1 MKEFKCLLFLFLAF
15 TSIMNAQN
23 LKVDDKTYKE
33 QKLRDISTTMER
45 RYEFEFV
52 DRNRKGDL
60 YPVLDLK
67 IDQRFPKRPKEQW
80 YLALYFLSDSPLVYV
95 KGARLLIKF
104 SDKEIMEL
112 KTSEGDSDRIGR
124 YRYDEIE
131 YYLHPYFSLTSAQ
144 LTKLTTKQIAKI
156 RFEFANGY
164 AESWFNTGGDWSLTY
179 YLMMAKKSIITQKS
193 RTKDSLYDGF

>member
-52 DRNRKGDL
+52 DRNKKGDL

-104 SDKEIMEL
+104 SDKEIMDEMEEQMEEL
-112 KTSEGDSDRIGR
+112 AKECEDIEELAEDSI
-124 YRYDEIE
+124 
-131 YYLHPYFSLTSAQ
+131 Q
-144 LTKLTTKQIAKI
+144 LTDSSDLTKEEELRQLEENQAVWENYKRIDYRI
-156 RFEFANGY
+156 
-164 AESWFNTGGDWSLTY
+164 
-179 YLMMAKKSIITQKS
+179 
-193 RTKDSLYDGF
+193 